1 MATDRIKKT
10 MSILLASILIVMT
23 VIGCGDAAGI
33 SSAGNNQNDSGAAAS
48 YKKAI
53 VRDEAATAPA
63 AKEINSHKLV
73 TENNNY
79 ALYLNEEVL
88 SIIVYDKHTGKY
100 MESAPSYDDGKV
112 GDYLKGA
119 MRSAVVLK
127 MIYGIRND
135 MQADLLNDKTD
146 RKIKYTDDGFSAEIY
161 WTKYKLGLTLE
172 VKLLED
178 GIVACVPD
186 ESIKEDGNK
195 YYFGSI
201 AVYPYLGSTYLD
213 SEEGYMFIP
222 DGNGALI
229 YMDDKEGRFNSGY
242 SSWVYGEDIGFDE
255 SKPAEL
261 LWGEYEV
268 INDAYKVL
276 APIYGMAHTES
287 EIAYLAVIEEGQ
299 ERAIIEALPNGAG
312 QIAYNRICAWFTARR
327 LYTQPAGNSD
337 STEVFKVMEED
348 RSHSDL
354 QIRFVFLSGD
364 TANYCGMANAYR
376 DYLFEQ
382 GDIIVCE
389 DSTYRTRIDFL
400 GAESESWVIG
410 TKIVPM
416 TTIENIE
423 GIYAELKNKGITD
436 IFSVY
441 KGWQKGGLYNL
452 PISDYKTESELGE
465 AADLTELIKSAEE
478 SGIKLY
484 LYDDALR
491 INPDEN
497 NATFNTIKRINKI
510 KYTEDTFKDVY
521 EELNFLT
528 PARTDELLGK
538 FISKYTENG
547 VSNLALGGISNNVFS
562 YTYNGNTYSRY
573 DCADNYAAILKGTNE
588 KTNLVLE
595 QPFVYL
601 WNSMEAFLDMPLYS
615 SSYIYED
622 EFIPFLSIVLKGV
635 VPVYSEYVN
644 FEANKQEF
652 FLKLIETGVYPSFY
666 ITEEASSDMI
676 YTNSNDIYSSQYS
689 VYEDTIT
696 EYASELKAVN
706 DKVDDAYIIG
716 HEIGENGLT
725 VVTYDNGVKIY
736 VNYSAS
742 DISADGHTIA
752 GMSYKVVE

>member
-1 MATDRIKKT
+1 MATDRIKKV
-10 MSILLASILIVMT
+10 MSILLASILLVMT
-23 VIGCGDAAGI
+23 VLGCGGATGI
-33 SSAGNNQNDSGAAAS
+33 SSSDDNQNNSNVTS

-53 VRDEAATAPA
+53 VRDETATAPA
-63 AKEINSHKLV
+63 SKELNNHKLV

-88 SIIVYDKHTGKY
+88 SIIVYDKHTGEY
-100 MESAPSYDDGKV
+100 MESSPSYDDGKV
-112 GDYLKGA
+112 GDFLKGA
-119 MRSAVVLK
+119 MRSGVVLK

-135 MQADLLNDKTD
+135 MQADLCNDITD
-146 RKIKYTDDGFSAEIY
+146 RKITYTDDGFSAEIY

-178 GIVACVPD
+178 GIVARVPD
-186 ESIKEDGNK
+186 ESIREDGDR

-201 AVYPYLGSTYLD
+201 SIYPYMGSTYLD
-213 SEEGYMFIP
+213 SEDGYMFIP

-242 SSWVYGEDIGFDE
+242 SSWVYGEDVGFDE
-255 SKPAEL
+255 SKPATL
-261 LWGEYEV
+261 LWDRYEV

-287 EIAYLAVIEEGQ
+287 EMAYLAIIEEGQ
-299 ERAIIEALPNGAG
+299 ERAIIEAFPNGAG
-312 QIAYNRICAWFTARR
+312 TIAYNRVYTWFTSRR
-327 LYTQPAGNSD
+327 IYSQPAGNSD
-337 STEVFKVMEED
+337 STEVFKVLEED

-376 DYLFEQ
+376 DYLFEK
-382 GDIIVCE
+382 GDIVACE
-389 DSTYRTRIDFL
+389 DNTYRTRIDFL

-423 GIYAELKNKGITD
+423 SIYAELKNKGITD

-452 PISDYKTESELGE
+452 PIDNYKTEDEIGE
-465 AADLTELIKSAEE
+465 AKELTALIKAAEE
-478 SGIKLY
+478 DGIKLY

-497 NATFNTIKRINKI
+497 NATFNTIKRINKV
-510 KYTEDTFKDVY
+510 KYEEDTFKDVY
-521 EELNFLT
+521 EEFMFLT

-538 FISKYTENG
+538 FVSKYTGDG
-547 VSNLALGGISNNVFS
+547 VYNLALGGISNNVFS
-562 YTYNGNTYSRY
+562 YTYNGKTYSRY
-573 DCADNYAAILKGTNE
+573 DCADNYATIVSGTNA

-601 WNSMEAFLDMPLYS
+601 WDSMEAFLDMPLYT

-622 EFIPFLSIVLKGV
+622 EFVPFLSIVLKGV

-652 FLKLIETGVYPSFY
+652 FLKMIETGSFPSFY
-666 ITEEASSDMI
+666 ITEEASSDLI
-676 YTNSNDIYSSQYS
+676 DTNSNDIYSSQYS
-689 VYEDTIT
+689 VYKDTIMT
-696 EYASELKAVN
+696 YASELKAVN
-706 DKVDDAYIIG
+706 DKVSNAYIIG

-736 VNYSAS
+736 VNYSPTE
-742 DISADGHTIA
+742 ISADGHTIA